1 MLVARILVNPVSIPY
16 LWTGEIRILNREDPL
31 LFLELRR
38 QSGEETVSLQYLT
51 FDLVLTW
58 SPAIGGEPLEIQ
70 VQL

>member
-31 LFLELRR
+31 LFLELKR

-70 VQL
+70 PQL